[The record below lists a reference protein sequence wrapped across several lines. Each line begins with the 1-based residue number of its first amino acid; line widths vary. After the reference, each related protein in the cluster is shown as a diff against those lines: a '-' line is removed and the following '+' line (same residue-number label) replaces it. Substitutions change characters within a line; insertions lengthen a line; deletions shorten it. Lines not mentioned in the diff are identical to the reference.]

1 MQADCDWDGVM
12 NRTDFLGVGQEILKN
27 SCDQMD
33 DVKAAF
39 RVFDSNDNGSISKE
53 ELREAMVNLGQ
64 RCTEEYVVLIVIYP
78 SMTHF
83 LGLLWFKPNFTEPI
97 REVVNNKKN
106 VFFTVRLTMR
116 GGGVSPSA
124 LTVRKCENFG
134 PIYPIIKW

>member
-1 MQADCDWDGVM
+1 MCDKSLLVRIVGCRTGPWPACLPNAARWPGIRRFCPPLLTLPCAVQADCDWDGVM

-64 RCTEEYVVLIVIYP
+64 RCTEE
-78 SMTHF
+78 
-83 LGLLWFKPNFTEPI
+83 
-97 REVVNNKKN
+97 
-106 VFFTVRLTMR
+106 
-116 GGGVSPSA
+116 
-124 LTVRKCENFG
+124 
-134 PIYPIIKW
+134 

>member
-1 MQADCDWDGVM
+1 MPSSHKDVQADCDWDGVM

-64 RCTEEYVVLIVIYP
+64 RCTEEYVVLLLVHLIFHLKVFIYDL
-78 SMTHF
+78 TATGVKF
-83 LGLLWFKPNFTEPI
+83 L
-97 REVVNNKKN
+97 
-106 VFFTVRLTMR
+106 
-116 GGGVSPSA
+116 
-124 LTVRKCENFG
+124 C
-134 PIYPIIKW
+134 

>member
-1 MQADCDWDGVM
+1 MVCLEVRLKSALLFQKFQTPDCDECVTKASLCGSWVVGQVPGPRASLMQHVGQESEDFAPLPLTLPCAVQADCDWDGVM

-64 RCTEEYVVLIVIYP
+64 RCTEE
-78 SMTHF
+78 
-83 LGLLWFKPNFTEPI
+83 
-97 REVVNNKKN
+97 
-106 VFFTVRLTMR
+106 
-116 GGGVSPSA
+116 
-124 LTVRKCENFG
+124 
-134 PIYPIIKW
+134 

>member
-1 MQADCDWDGVM
+1 M

-106 VFFTVRLTMR
+106 VFFTVRLTVR
-116 GGGVSPSA
+116 RGGVSP
-124 LTVRKCENFG
+124 LGPDRKQM
-134 PIYPIIKW
+134 

>member
-1 MQADCDWDGVM
+1 M

-64 RCTEEYVVLIVIYP
+64 RCTEEYVVLFPHLIFHLKLLQFYAW
-78 SMTHF
+78 SF
-83 LGLLWFKPNFTEPI
+83 LL
-97 REVVNNKKN
+97 V
-106 VFFTVRLTMR
+106 
-116 GGGVSPSA
+116 
-124 LTVRKCENFG
+124 
-134 PIYPIIKW
+134 

>member
-1 MQADCDWDGVM
+1 M

-106 VFFTVRLTMR
+106 VFFTVRLTVR
-116 GGGVSPSA
+116 VDPPLPPPYGQGVVIFS
-124 LTVRKCENFG
+124 K
-134 PIYPIIKW
+134 